1 MRVDKMKA
9 TKTMTKDMDM
19 TSGPLLKKLIAVS
32 LPLALSGILQL
43 LFNAADLIVIGR
55 FSETGTQSLAAVSS
69 NVALINLVINVV
81 IGLSIGTN
89 VVMSQAIGRKDEDR
103 AQRTVH
109 TSLLI
114 AVISGVAVGI
124 MGVFCARYFLVWMKT
139 DPEILDK
146 ATAYLSIYFIG
157 TPANVLYNFGASI
170 LRAKGDTKRPLVY
183 LSIAGAVN
191 VVLNLIFV
199 IVARLDVKGVA
210 IATIVSQY
218 ISCIFIIIALLREK
232 GYCRF
237 ALKKLRIHKRELLQ
251 ILKVGLPSGI
261 LNSFFSIANV
271 LIQTNLNVFGYS
283 LVAGS
288 STTPEHFANLIILAP
303 VLFGHVQ
310 NPSPAK
316 RKTQG
321 IDKPSASPRILEMI
335 PVRISQNFRLHCCN
349 PRFFVQESDQRFQPS
364 GSDLH
369 ITIQQYNDLLRYQTD
384 SPVVSTCKSMILRK
398 PDQFHFRK
406 LLFQYPDRI
415 VFGSII
421 GHDNPAQTGI
431 GVFNHRRQKLTE

>member
-1 MRVDKMKA
+1 MIPFRFRRFVPAAQIDFFHVSE
-9 TKTMTKDMDM
+9 KT
-19 TSGPLLKKLIAVS
+19 
-32 LPLALSGILQL
+32 
-43 LFNAADLIVIGR
+43 
-55 FSETGTQSLAAVSS
+55 
-69 NVALINLVINVV
+69 
-81 IGLSIGTN
+81 
-89 VVMSQAIGRKDEDR
+89 
-103 AQRTVH
+103 
-109 TSLLI
+109 
-114 AVISGVAVGI
+114 
-124 MGVFCARYFLVWMKT
+124 
-139 DPEILDK
+139 
-146 ATAYLSIYFIG
+146 
-157 TPANVLYNFGASI
+157 
-170 LRAKGDTKRPLVY
+170 
-183 LSIAGAVN
+183 
-191 VVLNLIFV
+191 
-199 IVARLDVKGVA
+199 
-210 IATIVSQY
+210 
-218 ISCIFIIIALLREK
+218 
-232 GYCRF
+232 
-237 ALKKLRIHKRELLQ
+237 
-251 ILKVGLPSGI
+251 
-261 LNSFFSIANV
+261 
-271 LIQTNLNVFGYS
+271 LIQTSGLQIAFP
-283 LVAGS
+283 ADTQGS
-288 STTPEHFANLIILAP
+288 STTPEHFAHLIILAP